1 MRIKEIANAEEQVG
15 LLKLIM
21 DKTWEAL
28 ATQARQ
34 QSQQKA
40 STKPP
45 ATKVR
50 TPKATHV
57 PQPKKLPAPPNPQ
70 QQKQPPLKQKP
81 IVPRAQ
87 PAKASTL
94 GKALPTTQ
102 KASYGAKDVFIPQ
115 RSSALEKEKEGD
127 DAHSKNTMGQN
138 VNYVSNKLR
147 NGNIF

>member
-1 MRIKEIANAEEQVG
+1 VRIKEIANAEEQVG

-40 STKPP
+40 STKPS
-45 ATKVR
+45 AIKVR

-70 QQKQPPLKQKP
+70 QQKQPPLQQKP
-81 IVPRAQ
+81 IAPRAQ

-115 RSSALEKEKEGD
+115 RSSALEKDKEGD

-138 VNYVSNKLR
+138 VNYASNKLH

>member
-40 STKPP
+40 STKPS

-50 TPKATHV
+50 TPKPTHV
-57 PQPKKLPAPPNPQ
+57 PQPKKLPAPPNPH
-70 QQKQPPLKQKP
+70 QQKQPPLQQKP
-81 IVPRAQ
+81 ISLRAQ
-87 PAKASTL
+87 PARASTL

-115 RSSALEKEKEGD
+115 RSSALEKDKEGD

>member
-34 QSQQKA
+34 QSQRKA

-50 TPKATHV
+50 TPKTTHV

-70 QQKQPPLKQKP
+70 QQKQPPLQQKP
-81 IVPRAQ
+81 IAPRAL
-87 PAKASTL
+87 PARASTL
-94 GKALPTTQ
+94 GKALPTTP

-115 RSSALEKEKEGD
+115 RSSALEKDKEGD

-138 VNYVSNKLR
+138 VNYASNKLH

>member
-1 MRIKEIANAEEQVG
+1 MKIREIANAQEQIG

-40 STKPP
+40 STKPS

-70 QQKQPPLKQKP
+70 QQKQPLQQKP
-81 IVPRAQ
+81 IAPRAQ

>member
-70 QQKQPPLKQKP
+70 QQKQPPLQQKP
-81 IVPRAQ
+81 IAPRAQ
-87 PAKASTL
+87 PAAQAKVAQAN
-94 GKALPTTQ
+94 KALPIPL
-102 KASYGAKDVFIPQ
+102 KPPNDSKDVFLPQ
-115 RSSALEKEKEGD
+115 RVAPLEKEKEGN
-127 DAHSKNTMGQN
+127 DAHSKNT
-138 VNYVSNKLR
+138 YKKY
-147 NGNIF
+147 F

>member
-1 MRIKEIANAEEQVG
+1 VRIKEIANAEEQVG

-70 QQKQPPLKQKP
+70 QQKQPPLQQKP
-81 IVPRAQ
+81 IAPRAQ
-87 PAKASTL
+87 PTSQVKVAQPNKV
-94 GKALPTTQ
+94 LPTPP
-102 KASYGAKDVFIPQ
+102 KPPNDSKDVFLPQ
-115 RSSALEKEKEGD
+115 RVTAFEKEKEGN
-127 DAHSKNTMGQN
+127 DAHNKNT
-138 VNYVSNKLR
+138 YKKY
-147 NGNIF
+147 F